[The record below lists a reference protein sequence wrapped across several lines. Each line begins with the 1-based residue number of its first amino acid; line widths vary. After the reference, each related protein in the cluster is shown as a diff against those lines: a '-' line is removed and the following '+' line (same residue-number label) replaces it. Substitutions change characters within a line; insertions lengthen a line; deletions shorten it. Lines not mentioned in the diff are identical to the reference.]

1 MSATTPDAAFHSSAT
16 RPGPIGLI
24 TEGILDI
31 WSRRRLIRYLVRADL
46 KKRGTDTLFGNVW
59 WVIDPLLLMIVYVV
73 MVTVIVQKTDPDYPL
88 FIFCA
93 ILPWKWFTASV
104 TDSIG
109 SVSGQERLI
118 KQLHFPKVVFPVAS
132 TVSEI
137 AGFLF
142 GLIPLFTLML
152 LFYRDRFSP
161 WILLIPAVAFVQFF
175 FTLAISFLFSAVN
188 VFYRDVA
195 NVSRHFLRLW
205 FYLSPGLYSLK
216 QVDKIA
222 AQNPIV
228 GQLMALNPFATF
240 FESYRNVI
248 YNGTGPLWGH
258 LAGWL
263 LASLAIGAL
272 TLLFFKRT
280 EPSFAKVL

>member
-1 MSATTPDAAFHSSAT
+1 MSATTPETAFRSSAT
-16 RPGPIGLI
+16 RPGPLGLI
-24 TEGILDI
+24 TEGVIDI

-59 WVIDPLLLMIVYVV
+59 WIIDPLLLMVVYVV
-73 MVTVIVQKTDPDYPL
+73 MVTVILQKTDPDYPL

-132 TVSEI
+132 TAAEI
-137 AGFLF
+137 VGFLF
-142 GLIPLFTLML
+142 GLIPLGALML
-152 LFYRDRFSP
+152 LFYRDRISV
-161 WILLIPAVAFVQFF
+161 WLLLIPVVAFVQFL
-175 FTLAISFLFSAVN
+175 FTLSISFLFSAVN

-222 AQNPIV
+222 EQNPIV
-228 GQLMALNPFATF
+228 GLLMSLNPFATL

-248 YNGTGPLWGH
+248 YNDTAPLWGH
-258 LAGWL
+258 LAAWL
-263 LASLAIGAL
+263 VASLAIGAL
-272 TLLFFKRT
+272 TLLFFKRA